1 MNRKKF
7 DFKPIGK
14 AIKAARCDR
23 GLSRNGLADLVYIS
37 PRYIA
42 SIENNGQHPSLQIFY
57 DIITELNLSV
67 DKYFYPEAQDGKSEL
82 RGRVDAVLDTLDD
95 KDLSVIMATAKA
107 LKDRKY

>member
-14 AIKAARCDR
+14 AIKAARSDR

-42 SIENNGQHPSLQIFY
+42 SIENNGQHPSLQVFY
-57 DIITELNLSV
+57 DIVTELNLSV
-67 DKYFYPEAQDGKSEL
+67 DKYFYPEAQDNKSEL
-82 RGRVDAVLDTLDD
+82 RDRLDALLDTLND
-95 KDLSVIMATAKA
+95 KDLNVIMAAAKA
-107 LKDRKY
+107 LRDRK